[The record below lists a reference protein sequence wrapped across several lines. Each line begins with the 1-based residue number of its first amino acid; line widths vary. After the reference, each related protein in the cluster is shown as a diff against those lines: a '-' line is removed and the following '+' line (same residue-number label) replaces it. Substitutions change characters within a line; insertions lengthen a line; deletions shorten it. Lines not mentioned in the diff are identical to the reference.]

1 MTLHFLG
8 QIVSCL
14 CECFYKYSNMSDNI
28 QTISKL
34 SIIYFYSFLHVDDA
48 CRFVFV
54 LYST

>member
-14 CECFYKYSNMSDNI
+14 CECFQNMSDNI